1 MKSYI
6 IKIAGILLVVATC
19 VVFTASGNSKVEE
32 DVSIIT
38 SATTSQPSSITTT
51 EYLTTTT
58 TVPETTTEAPTTTK
72 PVIAT
77 TKKVITTTT
86 TKPYVKSLKSS
97 NVSQTIWNYMKGLG
111 WNDYVCA
118 GILGNMM
125 SEAGGQTLNID
136 PYIRASGYYGIC
148 QWSTTYYPQVNGAD
162 LNTQLQVLEKTIEEA
177 FEGYGNRYK
186 PGFDF
191 DDFLSLT
198 NEKEAALAF
207 AKAYERCASGSYSI
221 RQTNAS
227 AAYSHFVKA

>member
-6 IKIAGILLVVATC
+6 IKIAGILLALITC

-58 TVPETTTEAPTTTK
+58 TMPETTTEAPTTTK
-72 PVIAT
+72 QVT
-77 TKKVITTTT
+77 TTATT

-97 NVSQTIWNYMKGLG
+97 NVSQIIWDYMKGLG

-125 SEAGGQTLNID
+125 SEAGGQTLDID

-162 LNTQLQVLEKTIEEA
+162 LTTQLQVLEKTIEAA

-186 PGFDF
+186 SGFDF